1 MVHGLC
7 CSQAWETSPDQ
18 GSNPCVL
25 HWEADFFFS
34 VNKMFISVPTKYQ
47 EALNISSS
55 NTPIVLAVI
64 LNCLLKDHAS

>member
-1 MVHGLC
+1 MSCTGG
-7 CSQAWETSPDQ
+7 QI
-18 GSNPCVL
+18 
-25 HWEADFFFS
+25 FFFFFFA

-47 EALNISSS
+47 EALTISSS